1 MQAQHITTKVVGV
14 GHKTVI
20 SLDMGLYKP
29 TKQLQMSRSDLDH
42 LLLRPGELHIVM
54 SQLRCISAYTSWVE
68 SGIYGPV
75 TVKKIVEGKHVK
87 RGVEAHL
94 LTLQALFT
102 VYQEAFFEKHQSL
115 RAVLSGKAENI
126 DRACTSGDTEEIL
139 KAHNAMLQA
148 LVTHDVER
156 KMDIFEHDRNSSPLF
171 VATCNYMSMAMTMN
185 LFIRA
190 VHTRNWE
197 LHLSALGAFCKHF
210 FALDMLNYA
219 RMIPVYLAEVESLKN
234 DHLLYEE
241 FRSGTWVVNKNTT
254 VPCCSIGQIMH

>member
-1 MQAQHITTKVVGV
+1 MW
-14 GHKTVI
+14 
-20 SLDMGLYKP
+20 
-29 TKQLQMSRSDLDH
+29 RSDLDH

-54 SQLRCISAYTSWVE
+54 AQLRCIDAYVEGSGINTSWVE

-75 TVKKIVEGKHVK
+75 TVKKIAEGKHVK

-102 VYQEAFFEKHQSL
+102 MYQEAFFEKHQSL

-126 DRACTSGDTEEIL
+126 DRACTSGDTKEIV

-156 KMDIFEHDRNSSPLF
+156 KMDIFEHDKNSSPLF
-171 VATCNYMSMAMTMN
+171 VAMCNYMSMFMTMN

-190 VHTRNWE
+190 VRTGNWE
-197 LHLSALGAFCKHF
+197 LHLSALGAFCKNF
-210 FALDMLNYA
+210 FALDML
-219 RMIPVYLAEVESLKN
+219 ILSL
-234 DHLLYEE
+234 
-241 FRSGTWVVNKNTT
+241 
-254 VPCCSIGQIMH
+254 